1 MRGMMSTALV
11 TTAALSIVLGGCSK
25 GNESATA
32 AANSQDAVQAIK
44 SDEAKWN
51 KQFAAKDQEGLV
63 AHYSDDAFF
72 VAPGVAGTQGS
83 TPIRQVYATAS
94 TDPAFEVHFS
104 SDKIDVAKSG
114 DLASARGKFSE
125 KYTDKKTGKV
135 MSDSGSYITVYRKQ
149 DDGSWK
155 AVEDFAAAD
164 PDSTKPVAPGKPAT
178 RAKMSSSGL

>member
-1 MRGMMSTALV
+1 MRGTISMALIG
-11 TTAALSIVLGGCSK
+11 TAAMSIALGGCSK

-32 AANSQDAVQAIK
+32 AANPQDAVQAIK

-63 AHYSDDAFF
+63 AHYADDAFF

-94 TDPAFEVHFS
+94 TDPAFEIHFS
-104 SDKIDVAKSG
+104 SDKVDVAKSG
-114 DLASARGKFSE
+114 ELAYARGKFTE
-125 KYTDKKTGKV
+125 KYTDKKSGKV

-164 PDSTKPVAPGKPAT
+164 PDSTKPVEPGKPAS
-178 RAKMSSSGL
+178 RAKMSSSGF